1 MPDGWDELL
10 SWGRV
15 LTGVVDLDEGEH
27 SYKRSLAARMQ
38 RVRSQF
44 LERADGWTGELVT
57 ELESTNL
64 LNWRLTY
71 QVRGAA
77 SERPGALAAAVA
89 TVWEMNEADASA
101 LGRFEPA
108 VREAV
113 PAIAPGNVVAF
124 GSILLMARDPSRFPP
139 YRPSPVTRWR
149 EVVGGD
155 APEPNA
161 VARYTEL
168 LGLTDELLERAPG
181 AGITLADR
189 LEAQGLAW
197 SVLQWKVADLPLSDT
212 ERRALASWR
221 GDKDF
226 LAIPDEVERTVAS
239 DARAVDEIITGRG
252 TCERTLAEIHVR
264 RGQAEFRRALLS
276 AYGARCAVTGSATE
290 AVLEAA
296 HIHPYRG
303 GHTNMVTNGL
313 LLRADIHTLFDLCLL
328 TVTVEGGRYIVRV
341 GPAVTEPAYRALD
354 GQPLRVLPK
363 SRNALP
369 SRRLLADHNAACDWL
384 G

>member
-1 MPDGWDELL
+1 MPDGWDELP

-15 LTGVVDLDEGEH
+15 LTGVVDLDGGEH

-124 GSILLMARDPSRFPP
+124 GSILLMARDPSRFPHIDP
-139 YRPSPVTRWR
+139 LPSQ
-149 EVVGGD
+149 GG
-155 APEPNA
+155 ERSS
-161 VARYTEL
+161 VAT
-168 LGLTDELLERAPG
+168 
-181 AGITLADR
+181 
-189 LEAQGLAW
+189 
-197 SVLQWKVADLPLSDT
+197 
-212 ERRALASWR
+212 
-221 GDKDF
+221 
-226 LAIPDEVERTVAS
+226 
-239 DARAVDEIITGRG
+239 
-252 TCERTLAEIHVR
+252 
-264 RGQAEFRRALLS
+264 
-276 AYGARCAVTGSATE
+276 
-290 AVLEAA
+290 
-296 HIHPYRG
+296 
-303 GHTNMVTNGL
+303 
-313 LLRADIHTLFDLCLL
+313 
-328 TVTVEGGRYIVRV
+328 
-341 GPAVTEPAYRALD
+341 
-354 GQPLRVLPK
+354 
-363 SRNALP
+363 LP
-369 SRRLLADHNAACDWL
+369 SRTRSP
-384 G
+384 GTPSS